1 VFDGFWAKR
10 RRVYYGSS
18 TDYTD
23 AFLCFLWQS
32 FGMLRKPPTQEA
44 FDKLLEWLDPD
55 REQAGRK
62 YQKIHAR
69 LIGIFS
75 NHGCADPEKL
85 ADETIDRVTAKMDSL
100 PENYE
105 GEPARY
111 FCGVARNILKEDLK
125 RRNTHEP
132 LAAEHQQVEDNDDQ
146 SKYDCLDKCMAELP
160 AQAQSVILAYYEEKG
175 VVKIRH
181 RKKIAEDLGI
191 NVTAL
196 RLRVFH
202 MRAQL
207 SKCLEECLKQAS

>member
-1 VFDGFWAKR
+1 M
-10 RRVYYGSS
+10 
-18 TDYTD
+18 T
-23 AFLCFLWQS
+23 
-32 FGMLRKPPTQEA
+32 RKPPTQEA

-55 REQAGRK
+55 REQAGEK

-75 NHGCADPEKL
+75 NHGCGDPEKL

-100 PENYE
+100 PQNYE
-105 GEPARY
+105 GEPTRY

-125 RRNTHEP
+125 RRITHEP
-132 LAAEHQQVEDNDDQ
+132 LAAEQQQIVDKEDL

-160 AQAQSVILAYYEEKG
+160 AQSQYVILAYYEEKG
-175 VVKIRH
+175 VAKIRR
-181 RKKIAEDLGI
+181 RKKIAEELGI
-191 NVTAL
+191 TVTAL

-207 SKCLEECLKQAS
+207 SKCLEECLEQVS

>member
-1 VFDGFWAKR
+1 
-10 RRVYYGSS
+10 
-18 TDYTD
+18 
-23 AFLCFLWQS
+23 
-32 FGMLRKPPTQEA
+32 MLRKPPTQEA

-55 REQAGRK
+55 REQAGQK

-85 ADETIDRVTAKMDSL
+85 ADEVIDRVTTKMDSL
-100 PENYE
+100 PQNYE
-105 GEPARY
+105 GEPVRY

-132 LAAEHQQVEDNDDQ
+132 LEAEHQQIEYNEDQ

-160 AQAQSVILAYYEEKG
+160 SGSQSVILAYYEEKG
-175 VVKIRH
+175 VAKIRR
-181 RKKIAEDLGI
+181 RKKIAEELGI
-191 NVTAL
+191 TVTAL

-207 SKCLEECLKQAS
+207 SRCLAECLEQAS